1 MMYLIVTEKPSVGRA
16 IADALGARERHEGY
30 LQGRNC
36 IVSWCIGHLVELAL
50 PASYDPAFARWKY
63 DDLPILPEEWQFTV
77 SEDTKAQFEI
87 LKKLMHDERM
97 TEVICATDAG
107 REGELI
113 FRLVYDKAGCKLPV
127 RRLWISSM
135 EESAIRE
142 GFRNLKDGKDFDN
155 LYQAA
160 LCRAKA
166 DWMVGMNATRLYSLL
181 YGPTLHVGRVM
192 TPTMAM
198 IAGREAD
205 IRAFQSE
212 PFFMVKLRVPGLEA
226 QSERFKTRE
235 EAQQLKERCDRDSVV
250 VTKIDKRS
258 HAERAPLLYDLTT
271 LQRDANRYLGFTAQ
285 QTLEYA
291 QNLYEKRLLTYPRTD
306 SRFLTH
312 DMKETL
318 PELVNQIGKAL
329 PFANGFSFA
338 VHADTVI
345 NDAKV
350 TDHHAIIPTRSL
362 PDMNAVVASLS
373 TGERDLLYLVC
384 TRLLCAVS
392 DPCLYDETVVTLRC
406 GSHDFS
412 AKGKQVR
419 QIGWRAIWYT
429 FRGSLLSR
437 IAEAETEST
446 AIPDGIT
453 EGLEMPFPGTE
464 VCEGKTT
471 PPARYSENT
480 ILHDMETAGVKDMPE
495 DAERKG
501 IGTPATR
508 AAILEKL
515 IETGLIE
522 RKGDRKQKVLVP
534 TQMGMALASVLP
546 EDLLSP
552 KLTADWENRLKRIE
566 HGEESPEQFLR
577 DIEGMLEKL
586 VKNVHRAEQ
595 AEELFPPLREKIGTC
610 PHCGAA
616 VTEREPGFM
625 CENRTCGFAL
635 WKNHGFL
642 KNASKKLT
650 AGDVREL
657 LTNGFVHMD
666 GLRSPKTRKAYSAT
680 VFLEYGENGKPV
692 LRPSFD

>member
-1 MMYLIVTEKPSVGRA
+1 MYLIITEKPSVGRA
-16 IADALGARERHEGY
+16 IAEALGANERHEGY

-36 IVSWCIGHLVELAL
+36 IVSWCIGHLVELAM
-50 PASYDPAFARWKY
+50 PESYDSAFARWKY
-63 DDLPILPEEWQFTV
+63 ADLPICPEKWQFMV
-77 SEDTKAQFEI
+77 SENTRAQFEV

-113 FRLVYDKAGCKLPV
+113 FRLVYEKAGCRLPV

-135 EESAIRE
+135 EENAIRE
-142 GFRNLKDGKDFDN
+142 GFRNLKDGKEYDL

-166 DWMVGMNATRLYSLL
+166 DWLVGMNATRLYSLL
-181 YGPTLHVGRVM
+181 YGPTLHIGRVM
-192 TPTMAM
+192 SPTMAM
-198 IAGREAD
+198 IAGREAT
-205 IRAFQSE
+205 IQSFQSE
-212 PFFMVKLRVPGLEA
+212 PFFTVKLRVPGLEA

-235 EAQQLKERCDRDSVV
+235 EAQHLKEICGRDTATVMKV
-250 VTKIDKRS
+250 DTRS
-258 HAERAPLLYDLTT
+258 RTEKPPLLYDLTT
-271 LQRDANRYLGFTAQ
+271 LQRDANKYLGFTAQ

-291 QNLYEKRLLTYPRTD
+291 QALYEKRLLTYPRTD
-306 SRFLTH
+306 SRFITH
-312 DMKETL
+312 DMLEQL
-318 PELVNQIGKAL
+318 PQMVDNLGKAL
-329 PFANGFSFA
+329 PFVNGFSFT
-338 VHADTVI
+338 VHAETVI

-350 TDHHAIIPTRSL
+350 TDHHAIIPTKSL
-362 PDMNAVVASLS
+362 PEMNAVIASLP
-373 TGERDLLYLVC
+373 TGERDLLHLVS

-392 DPCLYDETVVTLRC
+392 DPCLYDETAVTLRC
-406 GSHDFS
+406 GNHDFI
-412 AKGKQVR
+412 AKGKRIR
-419 QIGWRAIWYT
+419 QMGWRAIWHT
-429 FRGSLLSR
+429 FRGSILSR
-437 IAEAETEST
+437 MAESETEASPV
-446 AIPDGIT
+446 PDGIT
-453 EGLEMPFPGTE
+453 EGLEMPFPIAE

-515 IETGLIE
+515 IDTGLIE
-522 RKGDRKQKVLVP
+522 RKGDKKQKVLVP
-534 TQMGMALASVLP
+534 TQMGIALASVLP
-546 EDLLSP
+546 EELLSP

-566 HGEESPEQFLR
+566 HGQESPEQFLR
-577 DIEGMLEKL
+577 DIESMLEKL
-586 VKNVHRAEQ
+586 VKNVHRVDQ
-595 AEELFPPLREKIGTC
+595 AEMLFPPLREKIGTC

-616 VTEREPGFM
+616 ITERDPGFM

-642 KNASKKLT
+642 KNSGKKLS
-650 AGDVREL
+650 AEDVREL
-657 LTNGFVHMD
+657 LTNGFVRMS
-666 GLRSPKTRKAYSAT
+666 GLRSPKTQKTYNAT

-692 LRPSFD
+692 LRHDFE

>member
-1 MMYLIVTEKPSVGRA
+1 MLYLIVTEKPSVGRA
-16 IADALGARERHEGY
+16 IADAIGAHERHEGY
-30 LQGRNC
+30 LQGSDC
-36 IVSWCIGHLVELAL
+36 IVSWCVGHLVELAL
-50 PASYDPAFARWKY
+50 PESYNPAFARWKY
-63 DDLPILPEEWQFTV
+63 GDLPILPDKWQFTV
-77 SEDTKAQFEI
+77 SADTKAQFEI
-87 LKKLMHDERM
+87 LKKLMHDVRM

-113 FRLVYDKAGCKLPV
+113 FRLVYEKAGCKLPV

-142 GFRNLKDGKDFDN
+142 GFRNLKEGKDYDN

-205 IRAFQSE
+205 IKSFRTE
-212 PFFMVKLRVPGLEA
+212 PFFTVKLRISGIEA

-235 EAQQLKERCDRDSVV
+235 EAQWLKDRCERDSVV
-250 VTKIDKRS
+250 VTKIDTRS
-258 HAERAPLLYDLTT
+258 HTEKVPLLYDLTT
-271 LQRDANRYLGFTAQ
+271 LQRDANKYLGFTAQ

-291 QNLYEKRLLTYPRTD
+291 QDLYEKRLLTYPRTD

-318 PELVNQIGKAL
+318 PELVNQIGIAL
-329 PFANGFSFA
+329 PFANGFSFSI
-338 VHADTVI
+338 HADAVI

-350 TDHHAIIPTRSL
+350 TDHHAIIPTRSF
-362 PDMNAVVASLS
+362 PDMSAVVDSLS

-384 TRLLCAVS
+384 TRLLCAVN
-392 DPCLYDETVVTLRC
+392 DPCVYDETTVTLRC
-406 GSHDFS
+406 GNHEFS

-437 IAEAETEST
+437 IAEIETDPT
-446 AIPDGIT
+446 PIPDGIV
-453 EGLEMPFPGTE
+453 EGMEMPFPSTE
-464 VCEGKTT
+464 VYEGKTT

-534 TQMGMALASVLP
+534 TQMGMALVSVLP

-610 PHCGAA
+610 PHCSAA

-642 KNASKKLT
+642 KNAGKKLT

-657 LTNGFVHMD
+657 LSKGFVRMD
-666 GLRSPKTRKAYSAT
+666 GLCSPKTRKIYNAT